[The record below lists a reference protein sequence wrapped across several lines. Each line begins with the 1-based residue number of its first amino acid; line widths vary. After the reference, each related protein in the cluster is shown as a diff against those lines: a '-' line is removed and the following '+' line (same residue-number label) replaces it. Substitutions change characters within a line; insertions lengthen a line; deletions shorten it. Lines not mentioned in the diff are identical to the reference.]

1 MCAGT
6 AGSVSDWCMCARTI
20 LHTYVRSSVCIRISI
35 GINFLQLCSCNGLCG
50 CSGMRVLLYCTFH
63 STVGMWAVQCLRTY
77 ITVSCEIRMYTFLT
91 LWQPRVIIVLVQ
103 SMYVHT
109 YIHSSVTHVYV
120 CTYVHIMYVLG
131 CPKEHT
137 HSIPGYLSYIHTYVV
152 DKPGMVGIF

>member
-1 MCAGT
+1 MLVQQVASATGACVHVQSCT
-6 AGSVSDWCMCARTI
+6 R
-20 LHTYVRSSVCIRISI
+20 TYVRSSVCIRISI

-137 HSIPGYLSYIHTYVV
+137 HSIPGYLSYIHTC
-152 DKPGMVGIF
+152 IRSR